1 MFGGTICEGCL
12 MILEGLTR
20 DSDSRSWR
28 GTVGNVRRLLGTI
41 VCYQRQ
47 EYLIFIGLFSGTT
60 SSSTIYSS
68 VNDRFLQ

>member
-20 DSDSRSWR
+20 DSVSRSWR
-28 GTVGNVRRLLGTI
+28 ATVGNIRRLLGTI

-47 EYLIFIGLFSGTT
+47 EYLIFIGLFSGTI
-60 SSSTIYSS
+60 SRAVLYI
-68 VNDRFLQ
+68 LL